1 MKSVTY
7 PLDEYNPLTSQTSNA
22 IFSQHWRF
30 FYLKGFAGGAT
41 LLLFAFLVQVAY
53 QIARPR
59 PQVGMTSSVIVGT
72 LPVSVAL
79 AVALFAAGFAVAARS
94 F

>member
-1 MKSVTY
+1 
-7 PLDEYNPLTSQTSNA
+7 
-22 IFSQHWRF
+22 
-30 FYLKGFAGGAT
+30 
-41 LLLFAFLVQVAY
+41 LLFAFLVQVAY

-79 AVALFAAGFAVAARS
+79 AVALFTVGFAVAARY